1 MVQLTTTNTVTSTDV
16 LNHIGSNVWTHI
28 AVTID
33 IENSNVSFY
42 QDGVV
47 LQEFDDLELDLY
59 QNLNNLCIGYNSTE
73 NDYFTGNMDDF
84 RIYNRNM
91 NSNDIKHLYNTIN
104 TDKLLMKYDFEDYN
118 VSRSEVYDE
127 SGYFNHG
134 TVQNMTSSMFDNSD
148 KTISSTSFSTS
159 NAVTEYI
166 RIPHNNTIHGSN
178 IEQSTFAV
186 WVKTSELNS
195 FEPIV
200 SREGIF
206 SFGLNFGHAC
216 LRLGDGYQLG
226 MLPSV
231 KSIDVDEEEESSST
245 PPSTSPEEEPTIDLT
260 KDLMNKIHFESEQ
273 TGVVRLDN
281 PVTEL
286 NETLPGSKALTLS
299 GLSNQHV
306 EVDGSD
312 YGSTDLSSFSFSG
325 WVKFNNI
332 PSVGELP
339 IFNRG
344 DGELKF
350 GLSNGAL
357 VLGMMVNMMG
367 NIELDLENYDQTSG
381 TIPNKGTFQISEF
394 TVSGTTK
401 PSLEYDTDGTY
412 IHLTRSNYI
421 DLLSALPIINVTPNR
436 TDITIF
442 YTFKIVSINS
452 VENFQFAIFGTD
464 SRMYILITPDNINVA
479 KIIIGSGTQV
489 INGLPISVGDL
500 YKVVISHNASTDMN
514 KIYWYNATT
523 DTMTERDITFGIS
536 QFDQSRFAINS
547 GSSDVLDRPCDQKLY
562 TFKMFNKYID
572 ELQSVYT
579 DFFT

>member
-1 MVQLTTTNTVTSTDV
+1 MTSV
-16 LNHIGSNVWTHI
+16 NNEVSAYNLANVGSNIWTHL
-28 AVTID
+28 AMVID
-33 IENSNVSFY
+33 KSTSNIVIY
-42 QDGVV
+42 QDGALVDTISDV
-47 LQEFDDLELDLY
+47 SLEIPTDDATAT
-59 QNLNNLCIGYNSTE
+59 NICIGYDTDNTE
-73 NDYFTGNMDDF
+73 YFEGNMDDF
-84 RIYNRNM
+84 RLYNRAM
-91 NSNDIKHLYNTIN
+91 NSNDITNIFNTKLS
-104 TDKLLMKYDFEDYN
+104 DKMLFNYDFEHYN
-118 VSRSEVYDE
+118 VERGEIYDQ
-127 SGYFNHG
+127 SINMNTG
-134 TVQNMTSSMFDNSD
+134 TMHNMSSNIFDMED
-148 KTISSTSFSTS
+148 KAISSTSFNTS
-159 NAVTEYI
+159 DAVTEYFKI
-166 RIPHNNTIHGSN
+166 AGNNTMVGSN
-178 IEQSTFAV
+178 LNKCTFSA

-200 SREGIF
+200 SRDGVF

-216 LRLGDGYQLG
+216 LRLGDGNSFSQLTSVQASSG
-226 MLPSV
+226 SEQQASSPSAPV
-231 KSIDVDEEEESSST
+231 VDLTTNLMKDVTFEKDT
-245 PPSTSPEEEPTIDLT
+245 TGVTHHNNPEEKLNDAY
-260 KDLMNKIHFESEQ
+260 DGS
-273 TGVVRLDN
+273 TGLCLQ
-281 PVTEL
+281 E
-286 NETLPGSKALTLS
+286 A
-299 GLSNQHV
+299 SNQYV
-306 EVDGSD
+306 EIDGSD